1 MTRRPLPS
9 AVFAFLYL
17 HLPILAM
24 ADESGAAWRHVE
36 LRRFPAAEAH
46 QGVAVDGEHFYAI
59 TNRAIGKY
67 RKDTGQRAGG
77 WEGESTGP
85 VQHLN
90 SGIVHRGQLL
100 VAHSNFPDLP
110 EESSMEIF
118 DAATLAP
125 AGRRIF
131 PDPPGSLTWI
141 VPYRNGWLACFAHYR
156 KTSDP
161 ARSRLV
167 HLDAEWSP
175 VASWPFPP
183 ALVERFGDYSSSGG
197 AVGPAGRLFVT
208 GHDAKELYVLS
219 VPEGDGSPLIWEAT
233 VDIAAAG
240 QAFAWDPEQE
250 GILYSIQRKTREVIV
265 SRVERS
271 NP

>member
-1 MTRRPLPS
+1 MPKPPFHTAVLVLLWLNLPRP
-9 AVFAFLYL
+9 AA
-17 HLPILAM
+17 
-24 ADESGAAWRHVE
+24 ADETGAWRHVE

-67 RKDTGQRAGG
+67 RKDTGERIAG

-90 SGIVHRGQLL
+90 SGIVHHGQLL

-110 EESSMEIF
+110 EESSMERF
-118 DAATLAP
+118 DAATPAP
-125 AGRRIF
+125 AERRIF

-141 VPYRNGWLACFAHYR
+141 VPYHDGWLACFAHYR

-167 HLDAEWSP
+167 RFDAEWNP

-183 ALVERFGDYSSSGG
+183 ALIERFAGYSSSGG
-197 AVGPAGRLFVT
+197 AVGPEGRLFVT

-219 VPEGDGSPLIWEAT
+219 PPEDEGSPLTWEAT
-233 VDIAAAG
+233 IEISAAG
-240 QAFAWDPEQE
+240 QAFAWDPEKP